1 MIIPVLIIINIVL
14 WSTTRK
20 EPVLEEVKERYRILR
35 EHLKTTDE
43 EKFRVLHNEIPIVAY
58 KGSLMRGVGYNTN
71 KGQEIGLCIDG
82 DVNHVFHVLLHE
94 LAHCTVDEYSHSD
107 NFWDNYEELRNEA
120 IRIGVYDNI
129 GTLTPFCGKHI
140 VDK

>member
-1 MIIPVLIIINIVL
+1 MIIATLIVINILL
-14 WSTTRK
+14 WYTNRK
-20 EPVLEEVKERYRILR
+20 EPVLEEVKERYRTLR
-35 EHLKTTDE
+35 EHLKKTDE
-43 EKFRVLHNEIPIVAY
+43 PKFRVLHDEIPIVAY

-82 DVNHVFHVLLHE
+82 EVNHVFHVLLHE

-120 IRIGVYDNI
+120 ITIGVYDNI
-129 GTLTPFCGKHI
+129 GTLTPFCGKQI

>member
-1 MIIPVLIIINIVL
+1 MIIAALIAINILL
-14 WSTTRK
+14 WYTNRK
-20 EPVLEEVKERYRILR
+20 EPVLEEVKERYHTLR
-35 EHLKTTDE
+35 EHLKKTDE
-43 EKFRVLHNEIPIVAY
+43 PKFRVLHDEIPIVAY

-82 DVNHVFHVLLHE
+82 EVNHVFHVLLHE

-120 IRIGVYDNI
+120 ITIGVYGNI
-129 GTLTPFCGKHI
+129 GTLTPFCGKQI

>member
-1 MIIPVLIIINIVL
+1 MIIATLIAINILL
-14 WSTTRK
+14 WYTNRK
-20 EPVLEEVKERYRILR
+20 EPVLEEVKERYHTLR
-35 EHLKTTDE
+35 EHLKKTGE
-43 EKFRVLHNEIPIVAY
+43 PKFRVLHDEIPIVAY

-82 DVNHVFHVLLHE
+82 EVNHVFHVLLHE

-120 IRIGVYDNI
+120 ITIGVYDNI
-129 GTLTPFCGKHI
+129 GTLTPFCGKQI

>member
-1 MIIPVLIIINIVL
+1 MIIAALIAINILL
-14 WSTTRK
+14 WYTNRK
-20 EPVLEEVKERYRILR
+20 EPVLEEVKERYHTLR
-35 EHLKTTDE
+35 EHLKKTDE
-43 EKFRVLHNEIPIVAY
+43 PKFRVLHDEIPIVAY

-82 DVNHVFHVLLHE
+82 EVNHVFHVLLHE

-120 IRIGVYDNI
+120 ITIGVYDNI
-129 GTLTPFCGKHI
+129 GTLTPFCGKQI

>member
-1 MIIPVLIIINIVL
+1 MIIPALIIINIVL
-14 WSTTRK
+14 WYTNRK
-20 EPVLEEVKERYRILR
+20 EPVLEEVKERYHTLR
-35 EHLKTTDE
+35 EHLKNADE
-43 EKFRVLHNEIPIVAY
+43 PKFRMLHDEIPIVAY

-82 DVNHVFHVLLHE
+82 KVNHVFHVLLHE
-94 LAHCTVDEYSHSD
+94 LAHCTVNEYSHSD
-107 NFWDNYEELRNEA
+107 DFWDNYEELRNEA

-129 GTLTPFCGKHI
+129 GTLTPFCGKQI

>member
-1 MIIPVLIIINIVL
+1 MIIAALIAINILL
-14 WSTTRK
+14 WYTNRK
-20 EPVLEEVKERYRILR
+20 EPGLEEVRERYRTLR
-35 EHLKTTDE
+35 EHLKKTDE
-43 EKFRVLHNEIPIVAY
+43 PKFRVLHDEIPIVAY

-82 DVNHVFHVLLHE
+82 EVNHVFHVLLHE

-120 IRIGVYDNI
+120 ITIGVYDNI
-129 GTLTPFCGKHI
+129 GTLTPFCGKQI

>member
-1 MIIPVLIIINIVL
+1 MIIATLIAINILL
-14 WSTTRK
+14 WYTNRK
-20 EPVLEEVKERYRILR
+20 EPVLEEVKERYSTLR
-35 EHLKTTDE
+35 EHLKKTDE
-43 EKFRVLHNEIPIVAY
+43 PKFRMLHDEIPIVAY

-94 LAHCTVDEYSHSD
+94 LAHCTVNEYSHSD

-120 IRIGVYDNI
+120 ITIGVYDNI
-129 GTLTPFCGKHI
+129 GTLTPFCGKQI

>member
-1 MIIPVLIIINIVL
+1 MIIAALIAINILL
-14 WSTTRK
+14 WYTNRK
-20 EPVLEEVKERYRILR
+20 EPVLEEVKERYSTLR
-35 EHLKTTDE
+35 EHLKKTDE
-43 EKFRVLHNEIPIVAY
+43 PKFRMLHDEIPIVAY

-82 DVNHVFHVLLHE
+82 EVNHVFHVLLHE
-94 LAHCTVDEYSHSD
+94 LAHCTVNEYSHSD

-120 IRIGVYDNI
+120 ITIGVYDNI
-129 GTLTPFCGKHI
+129 GTLTPFCGKQI

>member
-1 MIIPVLIIINIVL
+1 MIIATLIAINILL
-14 WSTTRK
+14 WYTNRK
-20 EPVLEEVKERYRILR
+20 EPVLEEVKERYHTLR
-35 EHLKTTDE
+35 EHLKKTDE
-43 EKFRVLHNEIPIVAY
+43 PKFRVLHDEIPIVAY

-82 DVNHVFHVLLHE
+82 EVNHVFHVLLHE

-120 IRIGVYDNI
+120 ITIGVYDNI
-129 GTLTPFCGKHI
+129 GTLTPFCGKQI